1 MALGTEKDVPQGVL
15 PPDTAII
22 ISFFNYVDDQPL
34 HCNETA
40 YTNTAGET
48 LTISK
53 FLYYISNIELLQQN
67 GKVIRIPS
75 QYFLVDAADSA
86 SRVIHLPKIPTGTY
100 AAISWTIG
108 VDSIKNVSGAQAGAL
123 APENGMFWT
132 WNSGYIM
139 AKMEG
144 HSKSAPT
151 ALNEFQ
157 LHVGGFKSPYNSLRK
172 VKLTLT
178 TPLIITKSHI
188 TTINIK
194 ANAAAWF
201 HGTNVISLAEG
212 PIIMAPGAAAIR
224 IADNYQYMFSVLPAT
239 N

>member
-1 MALGTEKDVPQGVL
+1 MSGLGRDIPARI
-15 PPDTAII
+15 PPADTSLI

-34 HCNETA
+34 HYNETA

-53 FLYYISNIELLQQN
+53 FMYYISNIELQQDN
-67 GKVIRIPS
+67 GKVVRVPD
-75 QYFLVDAADSA
+75 QYFLINDADPAGRA
-86 SRVIHLPKIPTGTY
+86 IYLPEIPAAAYT
-100 AAISWTIG
+100 AISWTIG

-151 ALNEFQ
+151 ALHEFQ

-172 VKLTLT
+172 VTINLT
-178 TPLIITKSHI
+178 TPLVITKSH
-188 TTINIK
+188 TAALNIK
-194 ANAAAWF
+194 ANAASWF
-201 HGTNVISLAEG
+201 HGENVISLAQG
-212 PIIMAPGAAAIR
+212 PIVMAPGAAAIR
-224 IADNYQYMFSVLPAT
+224 VANNYQHMFSLLPPEK
-239 N
+239 